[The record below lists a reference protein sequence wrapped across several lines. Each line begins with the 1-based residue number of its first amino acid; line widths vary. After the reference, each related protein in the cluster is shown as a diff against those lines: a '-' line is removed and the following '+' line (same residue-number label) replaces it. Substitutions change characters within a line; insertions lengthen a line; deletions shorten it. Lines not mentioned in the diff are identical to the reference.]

1 MQAQVGTISRKMET
15 KKESRRNSRNKKCCD
30 RKERYS
36 VKRTQPRKGSV
47 SLNRSIETSY
57 TEIQREKERNKN
69 QNVQC
74 LWHNIRRGSTHIT
87 GKPEGK
93 KKKGTGAEKAL
104 ERTMAKTSLRLMTD
118 IEPQIQ
124 EVETMSNMINS
135 KSSHGGMSFSID
147 RRQKTEKIMKEV
159 KGKYNTLS
167 TEEQR

>member
-30 RKERYS
+30 RQGRYS

-47 SLNRSIETSY
+47 RLSRSIETSD
-57 TEIQREKERNKN
+57 TEMQREKGRNKN

-93 KKKGTGAEKAL
+93 EKGAGAEKVL

-124 EVETMSNMINS
+124 EVETMSNTVNS
-135 KSSHGGMSFSID
+135 KSSHLGMSFSND

-159 KGKYNTLS
+159 KGKYSTLS